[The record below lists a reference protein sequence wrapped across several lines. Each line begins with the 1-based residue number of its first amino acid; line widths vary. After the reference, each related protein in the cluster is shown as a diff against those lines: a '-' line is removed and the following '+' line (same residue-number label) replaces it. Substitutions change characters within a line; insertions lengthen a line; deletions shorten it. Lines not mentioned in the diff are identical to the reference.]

1 MTGHRNYK
9 VTMFLA
15 IWQANLV
22 GLAYGAWL
30 FTGAK
35 DAGPMMSGAIV
46 ALWFVS
52 IHVIWTSVGGG
63 EKPRNF
69 GDQKRGSPWL

>member
-52 IHVIWTSVGGG
+52 IHVIWTRARRAFWPEDFLVRES
-63 EKPRNF
+63 
-69 GDQKRGSPWL
+69 